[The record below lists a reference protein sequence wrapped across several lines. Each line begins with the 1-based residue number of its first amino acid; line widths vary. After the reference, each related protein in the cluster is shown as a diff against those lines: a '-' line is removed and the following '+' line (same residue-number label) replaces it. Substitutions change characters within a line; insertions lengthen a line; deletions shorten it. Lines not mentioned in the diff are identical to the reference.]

1 MERTNRPHWS
11 YSAINQY
18 ANICSLQYYFQRV
31 AKLPPERVSSNL
43 IFGSAIHAAL
53 SEFVTSHKLDD
64 AKNLFETRLRAAY
77 GDKIPVEGDTLED
90 LLVKGP
96 KMLDAYAESMKDEE
110 VVAVGR
116 EFAVPLVDRDGQ
128 LLDRPLVG
136 ELDLVVKDAKGRLVV
151 VDWKTAARRK
161 SDDEVAGDLQAT
173 VYSYAIAQLFDE
185 RPLFRFDVLL
195 KTKEPAV
202 ERYYTARDER
212 DFKRFVEIVKQ
223 VEKGVAAG
231 VHIPADR
238 SFYCNGCA
246 FRSACVAWQDR
257 VSP

>member
-1 MERTNRPHWS
+1 MECTSRPHWS
-11 YSAINQY
+11 YSSINQY
-18 ANICSLQYYFQRV
+18 ANICSLQFYFQRV

-53 SEFVTSHKLDD
+53 DEFVRNRDIAA
-64 AKNLFETRLRAAY
+64 AKAVFETRVRAAY
-77 GDKIPVEGDTLED
+77 GDKVPVDGDTLET
-90 LLVKGP
+90 LLEKGP
-96 KMLDAYAESMKDEE
+96 KMLDAYAASLKDEE
-110 VVAVGR
+110 VVAVSR

-128 LLDRPLVG
+128 VLDRPLVG

-223 VEKGVAAG
+223 VERGVAAG

-238 SFYCNGCA
+238 SYFCSGCG
-246 FRSACVAWQDR
+246 FKSACARWADGR
-257 VSP
+257 

>member
-18 ANICSLQYYFQRV
+18 ANICSLQFYFQRV

-43 IFGSAIHAAL
+43 VFGSAIHAAL
-53 SEFVTSHKLDD
+53 DEFVRNRDIAA
-64 AKNLFETRLRAAY
+64 AKAVLETRLRAAY
-77 GDKIPVEGDTLED
+77 GDAVPVEGDTLDD
-90 LLVKGP
+90 LLPKGA

-110 VVAVGR
+110 VVAIGR

-128 LLDRPLVG
+128 VLDRPLVG

-173 VYSYAIAQLFDE
+173 VYSYAIGQLFDE

-212 DFKRFVEIVKQ
+212 DYARFVEIVKQ
-223 VEKGVAAG
+223 VERGVAAG

-238 SFYCNGCA
+238 SFFCNGCA
-246 FRSACVAWQDR
+246 FRSACSRWGGK
-257 VSP
+257 